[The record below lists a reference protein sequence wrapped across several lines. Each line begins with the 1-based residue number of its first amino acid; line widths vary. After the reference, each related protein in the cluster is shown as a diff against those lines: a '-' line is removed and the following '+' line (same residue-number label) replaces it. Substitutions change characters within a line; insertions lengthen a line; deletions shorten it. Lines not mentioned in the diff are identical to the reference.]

1 MALPQQKFREI
12 VFHLLY
18 SHDFSEV
25 DEEDMTAFMMHEFAV
40 TKKTLRS
47 AHERLRQ
54 IVDKRDEIDN
64 LIKGASV
71 SYEFDRIPR
80 IERNILRLGVFEMLH
95 DASIPAKVAISEA
108 IRLSR
113 KFATAEGS
121 SFVNAILDGLY
132 QKASLAMPSI
142 TNKAQEVPCLSS
154 PDLKKGNL

>member
-40 TKKTLRS
+40 TKKALRM
-47 AHERLRQ
+47 AHDRLRK
-54 IVDKRDEIDN
+54 IIEKRDEIDG

-71 SYEFDRIPR
+71 AYEFERIPR
-80 IERNILRLGVFEMLH
+80 IERNILRLGIFELLH
-95 DASIPAKVAISEA
+95 DESIPSKVAIAEA

-113 KFATAEGS
+113 KFATSEGS
-121 SFVNAILDGLY
+121 SFVNAILDSLY
-132 QKASLAMPSI
+132 QANGA
-142 TNKAQEVPCLSS
+142 NEVPCLSS
-154 PDLKKGNL
+154 HDLNKESL